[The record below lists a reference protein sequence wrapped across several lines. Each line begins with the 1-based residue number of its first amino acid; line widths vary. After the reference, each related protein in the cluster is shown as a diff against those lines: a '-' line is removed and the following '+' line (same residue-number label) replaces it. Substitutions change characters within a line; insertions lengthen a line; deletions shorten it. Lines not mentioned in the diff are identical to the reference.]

1 MIGFSAL
8 TAPFVPSF
16 NRCFEK
22 ITSYIVKKNPD
33 VLAPIVNQDL
43 KAIMLNVTA
52 TLLVTTAALAY
63 FKMIATITAVVLAVL
78 FYLIRRIIW
87 ETIVPIDIQK
97 ETAKLVSDLKTQ
109 TLALMPAGLAPS
121 PSKTEPVKKDFYQ
134 GYDIGI
140 GSLVIFLKLPHY
152 PLPKMI
158 GMIFTRGS

>member
-1 MIGFSAL
+1 MVGFSAL

-63 FKMIATITAVVLAVL
+63 FKMIATVTAVVLR
-78 FYLIRRIIW
+78 FCFTW
-87 ETIVPIDIQK
+87 
-97 ETAKLVSDLKTQ
+97 SG
-109 TLALMPAGLAPS
+109 GLSGKPS
-121 PSKTEPVKKDFYQ
+121 FPSTFKKRQ
-134 GYDIGI
+134 
-140 GSLVIFLKLPHY
+140 
-152 PLPKMI
+152 
-158 GMIFTRGS
+158 RN